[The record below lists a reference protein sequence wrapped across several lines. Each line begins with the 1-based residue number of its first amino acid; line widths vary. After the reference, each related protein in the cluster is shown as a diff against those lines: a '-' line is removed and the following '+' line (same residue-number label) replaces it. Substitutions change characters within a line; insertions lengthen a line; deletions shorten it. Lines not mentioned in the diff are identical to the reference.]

1 MVHLATVA
9 APLATPGAILS
20 IARIWALPR
29 FYRHSL
35 EDKKLP
41 EKLRRYVPTKGNKQ
55 KKGKREQIDI
65 ERKEKKVR
73 KETKR
78 EKTREKREK
87 ERKRE
92 KRKERLKK
100 REKKKTKREDKKRE
114 KRQKERKRNRQTDR
128 LGPRGD
134 PNRGGSPKMLYKNS
148 D

>member
-55 KKGKREQIDI
+55 KKGKREQIEI

-100 REKKKTKREDKKRE
+100 REKKKKKGKTKKEKRDKKRE
-114 KRQKERKRNRQTDR
+114 KERKEGKRE
-128 LGPRGD
+128 
-134 PNRGGSPKMLYKNS
+134 KN
-148 D
+148 